1 MAVADPDEG
10 ILSDQVTELMA
21 ICRPEPRSF
30 LDALLQRPAEAA
42 RVVARRLNESGPGA
56 LTINL
61 HDLDVLTAEQRQTF
75 IRVGAVA
82 CLEADAIGLLGG
94 IGEYLRP
101 ITGEHGLSALQLLLT
116 REVVEV
122 LLVDAGNLDAAAA
135 HVIATT
141 FEHCLGGNAL
151 DMAVESFF
159 AEWESNHAERRT
171 DAIDEDE
178 DPMDAWQDCLV
189 EHDELRPEACVQRS
203 TKEQQQILKEMFGDE
218 WTEEEDA
225 QIVEASATA
234 ACEVVAL
241 P

>member
-1 MAVADPDEG
+1 
-10 ILSDQVTELMA
+10 
-21 ICRPEPRSF
+21 
-30 LDALLQRPAEAA
+30 
-42 RVVARRLNESGPGA
+42 VARRLNESGPRA

-82 CLEADAIGLLGG
+82 CLETDAIGLLGG

-135 HVIATT
+135 
-141 FEHCLGGNAL
+141 
-151 DMAVESFF
+151 
-159 AEWESNHAERRT
+159 EWESNHAERRT
-171 DAIDEDE
+171 DAIDDDE

-189 EHDELRPEACVQRS
+189 EHDELRPEAYVQRS

-218 WTEEEDA
+218 WTEEDDA
-225 QIVEASATA
+225 QIVEASAA
-234 ACEVVAL
+234 AA
-241 P
+241 